1 MDAQQKKD
9 WLVIN
14 YTMNRQNRDLILLRK
29 DALPNQKTIDQE
41 VASLNSLLQAVETS
55 PHFCDSFELIDLNKF
70 KVIKKTH
77 ILSMAVKS
85 NKKKPFEFLINCN

>member
-1 MDAQQKKD
+1 VDAQQKKD

-14 YTMNRQNRDLILLRK
+14 CTMNRQNRDLIILRK

-41 VASLNSLLQAVETS
+41 VASLNSLLQAVES
-55 PHFCDSFELIDLNKF
+55 SSHFCDSFELIDLNKF
-70 KVIKKTH
+70 KVIKKAH

-85 NKKKPFEFLINCN
+85 NNKKPFEFLINCN

>member
-1 MDAQQKKD
+1 VDAQQKKD

>member
-1 MDAQQKKD
+1 VDAQQKKD

-14 YTMNRQNRDLILLRK
+14 CTMNRQNRDLIILRK

-41 VASLNSLLQAVETS
+41 VASLNSLLQAVES
-55 PHFCDSFELIDLNKF
+55 SSHFCDSFELIDLNKF
-70 KVIKKTH
+70 KVIKKAH

-85 NKKKPFEFLINCN
+85 NIKKPFEFLINCN

>member
-1 MDAQQKKD
+1 VDAQQKKD

-14 YTMNRQNRDLILLRK
+14 CIMNRQNRDLIILRK
-29 DALPNQKTIDQE
+29 DALPNQQTIDQE
-41 VASLNSLLQAVETS
+41 VASLNLLLQEVES
-55 PHFCDSFELIDLNKF
+55 SSHFCDSFELIDLNKF